1 MILYIIHQMYNTAV
15 GAKKRGSLQL
25 ETGPVLGE
33 ETGKSPSKNTNDKQK
48 SSGGKVARKRRH
60 PVRETVS
67 ASDIFNDE
75 SSRSGNSSP
84 SVGFGS
90 VTNSS
95 SPLVHNS
102 SSDSSRVQTPSSSL
116 LSALASYN
124 EQKVCQLLNPPPGGF
139 SSNCGSLQTTP
150 SKHVN
155 LKKSW
160 AVQYQQQE
168 EVPAIMPD
176 ATNNA
181 SANINVIEVSLV
193 ILS

>member
-1 MILYIIHQMYNTAV
+1 MILYIILQMYNTAV
-15 GAKKRGSLQL
+15 SAKKRGSLQL

-33 ETGKSPSKNTNDKQK
+33 ETGKSPSKNINDKQK
-48 SSGGKVARKRRH
+48 TSGGKVARKRRH

-124 EQKVCQLLNPPPGGF
+124 EQKVCQLLNPPGGF
-139 SSNCGSLQTTP
+139 PSNCGSLQTTP

-168 EVPAIMPD
+168 VPD